1 MDRNQ
6 AATEI
11 FNALIALCNREPA
24 PRVQMRAQGESLV
37 LHLLARHP
45 DGMVAEEIRQIMDV
59 SSARVAAILANL
71 ERNDLIIRLIEPEDR
86 RRLRIMQTPAG
97 QTHAET
103 EDAYIIDRL
112 EQSLAVLDQGGDLG
126 HIVRHG
132 EVQPDLPHDE
142 QKAEQDHGHLFPL
155 KSFEKLIHIASLPYL

>member
-59 SSARVAAILANL
+59 SSARVAASINWRTCITGKA
-71 ERNDLIIRLIEPEDR
+71 R
-86 RRLRIMQTPAG
+86 RQ
-97 QTHAET
+97 
-103 EDAYIIDRL
+103 Y
-112 EQSLAVLDQGGDLG
+112 V
-126 HIVRHG
+126 
-132 EVQPDLPHDE
+132 
-142 QKAEQDHGHLFPL
+142 
-155 KSFEKLIHIASLPYL
+155 

>member
-24 PRVQMRAQGESLV
+24 PRVQMRAQGESLG

-71 ERNDLIIRLIEPEDR
+71 ERKDLIIRLIEPEDR
-86 RRLRIMQTPAG
+86 RRLRIMLTPAG

-112 EQSLAVLDQGGDLG
+112 EQSLAVLD
-126 HIVRHG
+126 
-132 EVQPDLPHDE
+132 DE
-142 QKAEQDHGHLFPL
+142 EIQCCIRVLH
-155 KSFEKLIHIASLPYL
+155 KLENLHHR

>member
-71 ERNDLIIRLIEPEDR
+71 ERKDLIIRLIEPEDR
-86 RRLRIMQTPAG
+86 RRLRIMLTPAG
-97 QTHAET
+97 QTHAGT
-103 EDAYIIDRL
+103 RCIHHRPL
-112 EQSLAVLDQGGDLG
+112 RAVPGRPGRRGNSVL
-126 HIVRHG
+126 HSR
-132 EVQPDLPHDE
+132 PP
-142 QKAEQDHGHLFPL
+142 
-155 KSFEKLIHIASLPYL
+155 

>member
-45 DGMVAEEIRQIMDV
+45 GGMVAEEIRQIMDV

-71 ERNDLIIRLIEPEDR
+71 ERKDLIIRLIE
-86 RRLRIMQTPAG
+86 LRSFTQLVACTPPVVFYG
-97 QTHAET
+97 
-103 EDAYIIDRL
+103 
-112 EQSLAVLDQGGDLG
+112 V
-126 HIVRHG
+126 
-132 EVQPDLPHDE
+132 
-142 QKAEQDHGHLFPL
+142 
-155 KSFEKLIHIASLPYL
+155 